1 MGKKVLGRA
10 LSGRTSM
17 KAKRIAAA
25 SRVRKL
31 NKVLK
36 VAKGKAEPLRQAME
50 RAQARLKAAEKTCKD
65 LRAQGEEVPADGEK
79 DFSAPGC
86 WKPPGVRAANERK
99 EARAALAK
107 AEVAW
112 KKADGVLT
120 AKMERTNA
128 LREKILG
135 PKEKETSTEERASSR
150 KKIRP

>member
-1 MGKKVLGRA
+1 MG
-10 LSGRTSM
+10 
-17 KAKRIAAA
+17 

-50 RAQARLKAAEKTCKD
+50 RTQARLKAAEKTCKD

-79 DFSAPGC
+79 DYSAPGC

-135 PKEKETSTEERASSR
+135 PKEKETSTKERASSR
-150 KKIRP
+150 KKIRPRMKLRAMKVMKATMKRK